1 MTTLP
6 PPHPADEPKHR
17 PDADLAAVSQS
28 VTGSNGGLDGLFG
41 ISFAGLSRAQEFLLA
56 LTGLAQSG
64 HLVIRDAVVVVKDI
78 DGKVRVAETIDP
90 QPGRAALSGAVWLG
104 LLGVMF
110 GGPVGWIAGMGLGAG
125 IGALTAKVMDLGIP
139 DEWVD
144 WFKHEVSPG
153 SATIIALAGDIDL
166 TALFKEVERFA
177 GAKLVHTTLSATAS
191 SQLIS
196 ALDPCAVRQGEMP
209 PV

>member
-1 MTTLP
+1 MSTLP
-6 PPHPADEPKHR
+6 PPHPSDEPKLQ
-17 PDADLAAVSQS
+17 PAEPAQESQP
-28 VTGSNGGLDGLFG
+28 TAGANDGSDGLFG

-56 LTGLAQSG
+56 LKGLAQAG
-64 HLVIRDAVVVVKDI
+64 HLVIRDAVVVVKDT

-125 IGALTAKVMDLGIP
+125 IGALTAKVIDLGIP
-139 DEWVD
+139 DDWVD
-144 WFKHEVSPG
+144 WFKQEVSPDT
-153 SATIIALAGDIDL
+153 ATIVALAGDIDL

-177 GAKLVHTTLSATAS
+177 GAKLVHTTLSATVS
-191 SQLIS
+191 SLLTS
-196 ALDPCAVRQGEMP
+196 ALESRPVHRSEAP

>member
-17 PDADLAAVSQS
+17 QDAEPASVSQPS
-28 VTGSNGGLDGLFG
+28 AGSNGGLDGLFG

-56 LTGLAQSG
+56 LAGLAQAG
-64 HLVIRDAVVVVKDI
+64 HLVIRDAVVVVKGM

-90 QPGRAALSGAVWLG
+90 QPGRTALSGAVWLG

-125 IGALTAKVMDLGIP
+125 IGALAAKVIDLGIP

-153 SATIIALAGDIDL
+153 TATIVALAGDIDL
-166 TALFKEVERFA
+166 PALFKEVERFA

-191 SQLIS
+191 SLLTS
-196 ALDPCAVRQGEMP
+196 ALEPVRPREVP